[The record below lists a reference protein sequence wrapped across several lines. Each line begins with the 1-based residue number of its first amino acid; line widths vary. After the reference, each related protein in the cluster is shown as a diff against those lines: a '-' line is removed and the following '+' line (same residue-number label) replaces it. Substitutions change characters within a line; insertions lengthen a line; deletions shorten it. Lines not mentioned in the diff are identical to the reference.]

1 MFPFLLVV
9 LSFAL
14 NGALNNRNVRMYVP
28 ANQTPDFH
36 CNVNDSP
43 QKLTVLVGLYG
54 NGNTAKKYHNFT

>member
-1 MFPFLLVV
+1 
-9 LSFAL
+9 
-14 NGALNNRNVRMYVP
+14 MYVP